1 MRFKNKVVVVTG
13 ASQNTGV
20 AIAKRFLE
28 EGSKVLINSNVKD
41 DLQEVYKE
49 LSVHYKDSVMQYVA
63 DISDEAQVSA
73 MFKALDEAYG
83 RIDILVNNACH
94 QGIGPT
100 FEEIPTS
107 FFWNVLQ
114 VNLQGTFMM
123 SQQAVSRM
131 LKQENKGVIV
141 NMGSNVSKRAIHNRA
156 AYVASKSGIDGLTK
170 AMAIDLGP
178 KGIRVNTVAP
188 GYIFTNRWEVLDEAI
203 KERRRTNIPLGVE
216 AYGKDIA
223 DAVLFLA
230 SDEAKVINGSRLV
243 VDGGCSAQH
252 MPIDVDF

>member
-1 MRFKNKVVVVTG
+1 MRFKDKVVIVTG

-28 EGSKVLINSNVKD
+28 EGAKVLINSNVAN
-41 DLQEVYKE
+41 DLNSVFQELAILYPG
-49 LSVHYKDSVMQYVA
+49 YVMQYVA
-63 DISDEAQVSA
+63 DISNEEQVVEMYA
-73 MFKALDEAYG
+73 ALDATFGYV
-83 RIDILVNNACH
+83 DILVNNACH

-100 FEEIPTS
+100 FEEISTS

-114 VNLQGTFMM
+114 VNLQGTFIM
-123 SQQAVSRM
+123 SQQAALRM
-131 LKQENKGVIV
+131 LQRESKGVIV

-203 KERRRTNIPLGVE
+203 KERRRTNIPLGIE
-216 AYGKDIA
+216 AYGNDIA
-223 DAVLFLA
+223 DAVLFFA
-230 SDEAKVINGSRLV
+230 SEEAKVINGSRLV

>member
-49 LSVHYKDSVMQYVA
+49 LSVQYKNSVMQYVA

-73 MFKALDEAYG
+73 MFKVLDEAYG
-83 RIDILVNNACH
+83 RIDILINNACH

-114 VNLQGTFMM
+114 VNLQGTFIM